1 MKRVREID
9 IHHKDLSKKIDS
21 KFDLIYIYIYI
32 SSFSSQNIIF
42 LLLVALYEKSILI
55 NIVHLNVHL
64 RILISN
70 CSCLQLYV
78 RGH

>member
-21 KFDLIYIYIYI
+21 KFDLIYIYIYIYI

-64 RILISN
+64 RILILFN
-70 CSCLQLYV
+70 
-78 RGH
+78 